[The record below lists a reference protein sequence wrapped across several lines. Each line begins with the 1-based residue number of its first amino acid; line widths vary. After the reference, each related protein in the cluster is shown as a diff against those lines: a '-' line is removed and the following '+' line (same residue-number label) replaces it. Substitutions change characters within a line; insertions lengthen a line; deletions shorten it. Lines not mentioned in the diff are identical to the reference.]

1 MEFGKILREQNSKM
15 KTRGKFIVVD
25 GIGACG
31 KDTQVE
37 FLEKYLNERNVDFLM
52 TREHT
57 RDTPTGILIEK
68 IIKKEEDQI
77 DPEALQLL
85 FISDR
90 RNHFKKVIEPALEEG
105 KMVVSNRYYPVNVAF
120 STEEWRDKFLKIN
133 QMVVDKPDLVIVID
147 VPAEMALERMAK
159 RGEADIFD
167 KLEIMER
174 NRQGYIWYSKNSGDE
189 CVFVDGT
196 GTKEEVFTKIID
208 ELKRRNIIP

>member
-1 MEFGKILREQNSKM
+1 M
-15 KTRGKFIVVD
+15 KGKFVVID

-37 FLEKYLNERNVDFLM
+37 LLEKYLSENNVDFLI

-57 RDTPTGILIEK
+57 RDTPTGVLIEK
-68 IIKKEEDQI
+68 IIKKEEVQI

-90 RNHFKKVIEPALEEG
+90 RNHFKQVIEPALEVG
-105 KMVVSNRYYPVNVAF
+105 KLVVSNRYYPVNVAF
-120 STEEWRDKFLKIN
+120 STDEWRDKFLKIN

-147 VPAEMALERMAK
+147 VPAEVALERMAK
-159 RGEADIFD
+159 RGDPDIFD

-174 NRQGYIWYSKNSGDE
+174 NREGYVWYAKHSGDK
-189 CVFVDGT
+189 CIFIDGNAS
-196 GTKEEVFTKIID
+196 KEEVFKNIID
-208 ELKRRNIIP
+208 ELKRSKILL

>member
-1 MEFGKILREQNSKM
+1 M
-15 KTRGKFIVVD
+15 TGKFVVID

-37 FLEKYLNERNVDFLM
+37 LLEQYLKDKGEDFLV

-57 RDTPTGILIEK
+57 RDTSLGILIEK

-85 FISDR
+85 FVSDR
-90 RNHFKKVIEPALEEG
+90 RNHFKKVIEPALEQG
-105 KMVVSNRYYPVNVAF
+105 KLIISNRYYPVNVAF
-120 STEEWRDKFLKIN
+120 STDEWREKFLKIN
-133 QMVVDKPDLVIVID
+133 QMVVSRPDLVIIID
-147 VPAEMALERMAK
+147 IPAEVAIERMSK

-174 NRQGYIWYSKNSGDE
+174 NREGYRWYMENSGDD
-189 CVFVDGT
+189 CVWVDGNKT
-196 GTKEEVFTKIID
+196 REQIHQDIVKILIDKKII
-208 ELKRRNIIP
+208 